1 MGSTESGADG
11 AGRQGWGA
19 ADRREG
25 SESEVGLRG
34 RGRWEHVARLRVTV
48 STRGWEQSRME
59 GTSLLG
65 VAGRDPHPGACALNP
80 PSLIAGPGGASGVHR
95 ASVTVTE
102 RFFTFVLQCD
112 NLRPKPRDP
121 TSSKPDEAPLWPH
134 DQAQRKL
141 QRAGGPQMSLMQ
153 QRPSH
158 PPSGPNLP
166 PKDLRENQMLP
177 TLCSDGL
184 TL

>member
-1 MGSTESGADG
+1 MGAHGSAESHCVHEGVGTKLDG
-11 AGRQGWGA
+11 RNLSPRGGRAGP
-19 ADRREG
+19 
-25 SESEVGLRG
+25 
-34 RGRWEHVARLRVTV
+34 T
-48 STRGWEQSRME
+48 
-59 GTSLLG
+59 
-65 VAGRDPHPGACALNP
+65 PGACALNP
-80 PSLIAGPGGASGVHR
+80 PSLIALPGGASGVHR

-153 QRPSH
+153 QRPSR